1 MGISEMLQNYWFS
14 PLVTDRIAFVCFVI
28 AHQEQDMLEKMVI
41 ISLVIDLGLYRC
53 ETFEGLLC
61 THSVSRFSTLTLMVS
76 VVLLKYSPRVWL
88 LSLHHFLLS
97 NLYLSCISFQIIYL
111 SFFN

>member
-28 AHQEQDMLEKMVI
+28 ANQEQDMLEKMVI

-61 THSVSRFSTLTLMVS
+61 TQCLQIQHTDFNGQR
-76 VVLLKYSPRVWL
+76 
-88 LSLHHFLLS
+88 
-97 NLYLSCISFQIIYL
+97 CSFKI
-111 SFFN
+111 